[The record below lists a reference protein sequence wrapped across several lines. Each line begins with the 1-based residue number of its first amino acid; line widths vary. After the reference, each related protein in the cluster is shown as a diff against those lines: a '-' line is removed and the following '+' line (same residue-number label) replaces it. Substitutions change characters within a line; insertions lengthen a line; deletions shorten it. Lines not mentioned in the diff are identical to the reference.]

1 MSNEFDYSKL
11 KHATSVDQS
20 DREVPYNLRQSGPT
34 KVDMLISTRVRK
46 SPYWHLSMK
55 AGCWR
60 ATVYNRVY
68 HPRGYVKPE
77 DGGAMV
83 EYDAIV
89 NHVTMWNVAVERQ
102 IRVKGPDAE
111 KFTDYVIT
119 RDATKISP
127 MRARY
132 VILCNAYGG
141 VLNDPIL
148 LRISKDEFWFSL
160 SDSEIGMYLQ
170 GVNADGRFNCTID
183 EIDVCPVQIQG
194 PKSKALMK
202 DLLGDQVD
210 LDNMP
215 FYGLAEVKV
224 AGRSCVISQSGF
236 SGEAG
241 YEIYLREATK
251 FADDMWNAVLDA
263 GKKHNLMVIAPAHHR
278 RIQAGILS
286 WGQDMDDQHNPFQ
299 CNLGYQVSLS
309 GKGEWNKKTDY
320 VGKAALE
327 KMGAEIKAGKKPYK
341 LQLVG
346 LELGGKPIEEYA
358 PDFWLISNADGKG
371 PVGFITS
378 PWYHP
383 EKKKNIA
390 MGYVPYEGHKNAKGF
405 PIGNFGKKYK
415 VHLPKK
421 YSKSPVSAV
430 VVPIPFTQSFNANT
444 RESEVLAVLNK

>member
-1 MSNEFDYSKL
+1 MSNEFDYTKL
-11 KHATSVDQS
+11 KHVTSVDQS

-34 KVDMLISTRVRK
+34 KVEMLISTRVRK
-46 SPYWHLSMK
+46 SPYWHLSME

-60 ATVYNRVY
+60 ATVYNRIY

-83 EYDAIV
+83 EYEAIK

-160 SDSEIGMYLQ
+160 SDSDIGMYLQ
-170 GVNADGRFNCTID
+170 GVNADGRFDCSIE

-202 DLLGDQVD
+202 DLIGDQVD

-215 FYGLAEVKV
+215 FYGLAEAKV
-224 AGRSCVISQSGF
+224 GGRSCVISQSGF

-241 YEIYLREATK
+241 YEIYLKEATK
-251 FADDMWNAVLDA
+251 YADDMWNAVLAA
-263 GKKHNLMVIAPAHHR
+263 GKKHSLMVIAPAHHR

-286 WGQDMDDQHNPFQ
+286 WGQDMDHQHNPFQ
-299 CNLGYQVSLS
+299 CNLGYQVSLA
-309 GKGEWNKKTDY
+309 GKGEWNKKADY
-320 VGKAALE
+320 IGKAALE
-327 KMGAEIKAGKKPYK
+327 KMGAELKDGKKPYK

-358 PDFWLISNADGKG
+358 PDFWLVSPENGGD

-383 EKKKNIA
+383 EKGQNIA
-390 MGYVPYEGHKNAKGF
+390 MGYVPFDGTLNANGLPKGKV
-405 PIGNFGKKYK
+405 GTKYK
-415 VHLPKK
+415 VHLPDK
-421 YSKSPVSAV
+421 YSEKPGTPVDAV
-430 VVPIPFTQSFNANT
+430 VVDIPFTESFNANT
-444 RESEVLAVLNK
+444 REVVKG